1 MSIESGVTF
10 SVFTKPWRV
19 SIPALG
25 RLVSSLGFNGIELP
39 VRPGYPVDPD
49 NVRRELPRATRQ
61 LQDEGLRIFSVAGST
76 DEATFA
82 ACAEAGIPLVRIMAP
97 IGDDGYLATEARLQ
111 RQFDDL
117 VPLLDRYRIT
127 IGVQNHYGRFICN
140 ASGLRRLLAQHDP
153 KHVAAVWDAAHT
165 ALQGE
170 ETELALEL
178 VWSHLRMVNLKNAFW
193 QRTTGPEA
201 PVAAWRPYWTSGRQG
216 LASWARVAAELR
228 RRDYRGVICLTAE
241 YTDEAAVQRLVAED
255 LAYAKSLFAS

>member
-1 MSIESGVTF
+1 MSIDVGVTF

-25 RLVSSLGFNGIELP
+25 KLVSSLGFNGIELP

-49 NVRRELPRATRQ
+49 NVGRELPRAARQ
-61 LQDEGLRIFSVAGST
+61 LADDGLRILSVAGPT
-76 DEATFA
+76 DEPTFA

-97 IGDDGYLATEARLQ
+97 IGDDGYLATEARLR
-111 RQFDDL
+111 RQFDEL
-117 VPLLDRYRIT
+117 LPLLDRYRIA
-127 IGVQNHYGRFICN
+127 IGVQNHYGRFISN
-140 ASGLRRLLAQHDP
+140 ASGLRHLLESREAR
-153 KHVAAVWDAAHT
+153 HVAAVWDAAHT

-170 ETELALEL
+170 EPELALEI

-216 LASWARVAAELR
+216 LASWVRVAAELR
-228 RRDYRGVICLTAE
+228 RRDYRGVVCLTAE
-241 YTDEAAVQRLVAED
+241 YTDETAVERLVAED
-255 LAYAKSLFAS
+255 LTYAKSLFAS